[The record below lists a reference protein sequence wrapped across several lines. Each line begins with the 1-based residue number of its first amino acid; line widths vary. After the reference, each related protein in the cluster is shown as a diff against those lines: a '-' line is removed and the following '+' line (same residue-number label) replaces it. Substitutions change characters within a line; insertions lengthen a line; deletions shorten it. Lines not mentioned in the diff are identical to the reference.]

1 MVLHQAHILA
11 EPIGL
16 DRLTEEGEE
25 EGRGRGRGEGG
36 RGEEEGETEEEKV
49 VFMKLGWKYG

>member
-16 DRLTEEGEE
+16 DRLTEGEE
-25 EGRGRGRGEGG
+25 EGREKGGGEGRGEG
-36 RGEEEGETEEEKV
+36 EGETEEEKV